1 MPAMMRTDMPETV
14 RRFILTSIPS
24 VPYLEAILLLRSE
37 PGVAWDAQR
46 VASRLYVA
54 PAQAS
59 ELLTALAAS
68 GIAAAASAEPDSF
81 SYRPASGELAAMLEA
96 LAQVYSG
103 KLVAVADLIHSRIDK
118 RAQHFADAFRWR
130 KES

>member
-37 PGVAWDAQR
+37 PGVAWDAKR

-68 GIAAAASAEPDSF
+68 GIAAAASPEAHSF
-81 SYRPASGELAAMLEA
+81 SYRPATGELAAMLEE
-96 LAQVYSG
+96 LAQVYAG